1 MKVDKLTVEVDAV
14 ITDEQYKE
22 ALALVHE
29 ANERIDEV
37 LLENESLRDMV
48 RYIWDMHLYSKTNPT
63 AYGWTSVMEEAS
75 RLGIEL
81 EYPS

>member
-22 ALALVHE
+22 VLALVQE

-37 LLENESLRDMV
+37 FLENEDLRDLV
-48 RYIWDMHLYSKTNPT
+48 RYIWDMHVYSKKHPT
-63 AYGWTSVMEEAS
+63 AYGWASVMEEAGK
-75 RLGIEL
+75 LGIEL